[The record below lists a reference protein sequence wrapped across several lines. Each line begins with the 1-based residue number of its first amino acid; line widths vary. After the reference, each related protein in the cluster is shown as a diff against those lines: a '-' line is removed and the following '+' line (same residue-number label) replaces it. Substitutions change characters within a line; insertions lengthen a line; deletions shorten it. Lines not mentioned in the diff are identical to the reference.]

1 VLESAPIP
9 AFDITADPVPTPGV
23 SGETKRHLLAALFS
37 AIVPGAGQLW
47 IGQRRKAIVLL
58 LIFAALLMGFWPL
71 RFLSSYVGFA
81 ILCCGWIA
89 LYIYA
94 ACSALRARSPE
105 TEVRPSKWWLIAIL
119 PVTFLT
125 LSLLWAV
132 VTRASGFRSFTVPSP
147 SMEKTVLKGEQIV
160 ADMRYYHAR
169 PPDRRDI
176 IVFNREGTFYIKRV
190 IAVGGD
196 TIQGMG
202 ETVFVNGQ
210 TLIEPYVEHTSRD
223 RENWMVNF
231 GPVTVGN
238 GKYFVMGDNRDISLD
253 SRWPAFGLIDKES
266 VVGKPLYVFGSDR
279 PGKHVR

>member
-1 VLESAPIP
+1 MESAPIP
-9 AFDITADPVPTPGV
+9 ALDITVDPVTTPGV
-23 SGETKRHLLAALFS
+23 SGEIKRHLLAALFS

-47 IGQRRKAIVLL
+47 IGQRRKAIALL

-71 RFLSSYVGFA
+71 RFLRSYLGFA
-81 ILCCGWIA
+81 ILYCGWIA

-94 ACSALRARSPE
+94 ACSAVRGRSPQ

-119 PVTFLT
+119 PLTILT
-125 LSLLWAV
+125 LSLLGAI

-147 SMEKTVLKGEQIV
+147 SMEKTVLTGDQIV
-160 ADMRYYHAR
+160 ADMRYYRAR

-176 IVFNREGTFYIKRV
+176 IVFKREGTFYKRV

-202 ETVFVNGQ
+202 EAVFVNGQ
-210 TLIEPYVEHTSRD
+210 TIIEPYVEHTSNNL
-223 RENWMVNF
+223 ENWMVNF
-231 GPVTVGN
+231 GPVKVGN

-253 SRWPAFGLIDKES
+253 SRWPAFGLVDKDS